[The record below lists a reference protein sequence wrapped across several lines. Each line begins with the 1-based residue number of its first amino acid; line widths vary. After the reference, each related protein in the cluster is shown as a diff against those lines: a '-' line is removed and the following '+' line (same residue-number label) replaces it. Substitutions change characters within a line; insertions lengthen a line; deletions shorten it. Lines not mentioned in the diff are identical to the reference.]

1 MIKSIE
7 WKEDHLRIIDQ
18 TKLPLETVYL
28 DLFTVEDVFKA
39 IQKMQIR
46 GAPAIGVIAAYGL
59 YLAFRA
65 AKDISS
71 AQFFEML
78 NENVDYLNSARPTA
92 VNLSW
97 ALQSIK
103 SKLNG
108 ITDFN
113 FDTVKNRLLQYAEK
127 IHQDD
132 YERCEGIAINGQE
145 ILTDH
150 SRILTHCN
158 TGALATGGIGTA
170 LGVICKAHQM
180 GKKVEVFATESRP
193 VLQGARLTVWELEN
207 LQIPVTLICDS
218 AAASLLSQKKVD
230 VVITGADRI
239 AADGSTANKIGTYSL
254 AILAKYHDI
263 PFYIAAPL
271 STIDGD
277 ISEGK
282 AIPIEYRDAN
292 EIRKIFSKHPITLP
306 EVNCWNPAFDVTP
319 PELITG
325 IITEE
330 NVIYPPY
337 ELNIKNAITSNY
349 IKVRGDLV

>member
-1 MIKSIE
+1 MIKAIE

-18 TKLPLETVYL
+18 TRLPLETVYL
-28 DLFTVEDVFKA
+28 DLYSVKEVFDA

-59 YLAFRA
+59 YLAF
-65 AKDISS
+65 KDIEDISS
-71 AQFFEML
+71 TRFFEML
-78 NENVDYLNSARPTA
+78 NEKINYLNSARPTA

-103 SKLNG
+103 FELDG
-108 ITDFN
+108 IIDFN
-113 FDTVKNRLLQYAEK
+113 YETIKNKLLHYAKK

-145 ILTDH
+145 ILAKH

-170 LGVICKAHQM
+170 FGVIYKAHRTR
-180 GKKVEVFATESRP
+180 KEVEVFATESRP

-207 LQIPVTLICDS
+207 SNIPVTLICDS
-218 AAASLLSQKKVD
+218 AAAWLLSQNKAD
-230 VVITGADRI
+230 VVIVGADRI

-254 AILAKYHDI
+254 AILAKHHGI

-271 STIDGD
+271 STIDVE
-277 ISEGK
+277 INEGK
-282 AIPIEYRDAN
+282 DIPVEYRNPD

-319 PELITG
+319 PGLITG

-330 NVIYPPY
+330 SVIYPPY
-337 ELNIKNAITSNY
+337 ESNIKNAITSNH